1 MDIWAR
7 SDRRAALGD
16 QSAIRQRLVQAE
28 VYVDDHLYGHGM
40 ALISGGPESVLLDG
54 GDGFFVKAHAEMT
67 DYTDILRETLR
78 IDDELH
84 CDNSLKIC
92 ASRIGCELRLDG
104 MNHLRSADA
113 ASDAHDTAAV
123 AAATAR
129 SLTGAV
135 A

>member
-54 GDGFFVKAHAEMT
+54 GDGFFVKPHAEMT
-67 DYTDILRETLR
+67 NHADILREALR
-78 IDDELH
+78 VHDELNGH
-84 CDNSLKIC
+84 NTLKVL
-92 ASRIGCELRLDG
+92 APSFRRELWLNGVDDLG
-104 MNHLRSADA
+104 GTDTAPDTHDA
-113 ASDAHDTAAV
+113 AAIAAV
-123 AAATAR
+123 TAR
-129 SLTGAV
+129 TLSGAV